1 MSAACAAA
9 RGLGERVS
17 NAPSNRPT
25 PRYVPANDLRL
36 VSDEGADAPLDI
48 GEGFELLRRAH
59 APGWTG
65 ITIDEVATVKPGS
78 LISESTHL
86 IGITVAGSC
95 ALGLRADGRPFAGEL
110 SPGVSAI
117 VPAGL
122 LVEHSCE
129 APIRS
134 ALVWVPTTVT
144 EQALQEMFSV
154 PENVPELRPA
164 FFIRDDFVERL
175 CALMA
180 EELQRPAHPA
190 QALIFDGATHA
201 LAAHMLRAFGTIGDR
216 RLRRAP
222 NEMSKHS
229 LRAVKQYMD
238 DNLHEHVSLSDL
250 AGVAGVSR
258 FHFIRV
264 FRLSTGKTP
273 MAYLE
278 RSRIRRATTLLR
290 ERELTVS
297 EIAHLVGFADQS
309 HFSRRFKRHV
319 GATPTAF
326 RRAI

>member
-1 MSAACAAA
+1 
-9 RGLGERVS
+9 
-17 NAPSNRPT
+17 
-25 PRYVPANDLRL
+25 
-36 VSDEGADAPLDI
+36 
-48 GEGFELLRRAH
+48 
-59 APGWTG
+59 
-65 ITIDEVATVKPGS
+65 
-78 LISESTHL
+78 
-86 IGITVAGSC
+86 
-95 ALGLRADGRPFAGEL
+95 
-110 SPGVSAI
+110 
-117 VPAGL
+117 
-122 LVEHSCE
+122 
-129 APIRS
+129 
-134 ALVWVPTTVT
+134 
-144 EQALQEMFSV
+144 
-154 PENVPELRPA
+154 
-164 FFIRDDFVERL
+164 
-175 CALMA
+175 
-180 EELQRPAHPA
+180 
-190 QALIFDGATHA
+190 
-201 LAAHMLRAFGTIGDR
+201 
-216 RLRRAP
+216 
-222 NEMSKHS
+222 MSKHS